1 MNPVSSTVAQLIQPI
16 TEVASKILI
25 LELVLEKKNYISG
38 PRGSKDV
45 KIER

>member
-25 LELVLEKKNYISG
+25 LELVLEKKNYIIVAPG
-38 PRGSKDV
+38 VARM
-45 KIER
+45 